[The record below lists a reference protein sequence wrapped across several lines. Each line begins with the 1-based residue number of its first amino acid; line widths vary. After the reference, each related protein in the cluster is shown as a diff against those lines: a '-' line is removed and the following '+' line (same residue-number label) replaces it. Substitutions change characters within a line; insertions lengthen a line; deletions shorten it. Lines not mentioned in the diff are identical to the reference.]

1 MAAETQRHGVTT
13 FGARGTKRGVARS
26 GRHLYLAHFGRA
38 RHSGLPTL
46 IRHGGGQLPHGD
58 RITRVR
64 IRGESAG
71 NEEPWHWKWRGVAG

>member
-1 MAAETQRHGVTT
+1 MAEKQRHGVIT
-13 FGARGTKRGVARS
+13 FGARGTERGVARS

-46 IRHGGGQLPHGD
+46 IRHGGGQLPYGD

-64 IRGESAG
+64 IRGEYAE
-71 NEEPWHWKWRGVAG
+71 NEVALEVA

>member
-38 RHSGLPTL
+38 RYFGTAHVNPARRWAAAL
-46 IRHGGGQLPHGD
+46 RRPHHA
-58 RITRVR
+58 RAYS
-64 IRGESAG
+64 RGKCRERG
-71 NEEPWHWKWRGVAG
+71 TVKWCEVAG